1 MFITLTIKATAC
13 CKNRKREYLRENY
26 YYFGRN
32 TVVSFL
38 CLAHARECVCV
49 LRVYLWYVW
58 LCMCTPVCIPLS
70 VNLYVSLWCICIYDC
85 VRMSLSVYVSTYRHA
100 GGSRTPSQMSF
111 HEVIHLVL
119 WDRGSSSKWGLLI
132 KLGSTSQ

>member
-38 CLAHARECVCV
+38 CLAHARVSVCV
-49 LRVYLWYVW
+49 SFACTCGMFDSVCAPLYVFLWVW
-58 LCMCTPVCIPLS
+58 ICMCPYGV
-70 VNLYVSLWCICIYDC
+70 
-85 VRMSLSVYVSTYRHA
+85 SVYMTVCACLWVCTCLHIGTQVEA
-100 GGSRTPSQMSF
+100 GP
-111 HEVIHLVL
+111 HL
-119 WDRGSSSKWGLLI
+119 RCHSMKSSILFFETEGLPQNGDYWL
-132 KLGSTSQ
+132 S